1 MYRKKRF
8 LVCYDVSINK
18 IRTKIQKKLTAYG
31 IRIQYSNY
39 LCEFFPKE
47 LSETRKFCEN
57 ILGKKDTL
65 IWIPMSDSLLE
76 KIYFQGKIEVF
87 EEKPKAN
94 IF

>member
-39 LCEFFPKE
+39 LCEFLPKE
-47 LSETRKFCEN
+47 LLETRKFCED
-57 ILGKKDTL
+57 IIGKKDTL
-65 IWIPMSDSLLE
+65 IWIPMSDTLLE
-76 KIYFQGKIEVF
+76 KIYFQGEIKAL
-87 EEKPKAN
+87 EEKPKAI